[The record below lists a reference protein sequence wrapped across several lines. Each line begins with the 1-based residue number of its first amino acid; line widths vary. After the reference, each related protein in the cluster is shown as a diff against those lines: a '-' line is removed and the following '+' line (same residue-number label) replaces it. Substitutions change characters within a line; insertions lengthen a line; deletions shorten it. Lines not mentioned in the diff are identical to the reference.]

1 MKRWLEKFLE
11 ENFIKFP
18 ETPPR
23 EEGFTV
29 RFAIE
34 TCNLTKVFKKGRKRI
49 VAVDQ
54 VNIKVGKGRI
64 YGLLGTNGAGKS
76 TLIKMLA
83 TLVIPTEGTALVNG
97 YDIIKEDAEVRKSIG
112 YIKGGERGFY
122 YRLSGRQNLAF
133 FASLYGIPK
142 SQAKKKIEE
151 LIDFVGLTE
160 HAEKK
165 VKEYSTGMKSRLAI
179 ARGLLND
186 PPILL
191 ADEPTSGLD
200 PVSARKLRD
209 FMLYGLK
216 EKKRKTILIT
226 THNLIEAEYLCDEI
240 AIMDSGK
247 ILKSGTPSEL
257 KREISYSRILVL
269 EISEWDPSLYGI
281 FQSYGRVTEVKKD
294 LESGVTRVIVN
305 SNTSE
310 TDFGEIIKELSGHTK
325 IRSMQVREPTLEDVF
340 LKITKHEKLGGSKD

>member
-1 MKRWLEKFLE
+1 M
-11 ENFIKFP
+11 
-18 ETPPR
+18 
-23 EEGFTV
+23 

-34 TCNLTKVFKKGRKRI
+34 TNRLTKVFKKGKKKI
-49 VAVDQ
+49 IAVDH
-54 VNIKVGKGRI
+54 VNIKVREGQI

-133 FASLYGIPK
+133 FASLYGIPRD
-142 SQAKKKIEE
+142 QARKKIDE
-151 LIDFVGLTE
+151 LINFVGLTE
-160 HAEKK
+160 HADKK

-200 PVSARKLRD
+200 PSSARKLRD
-209 FMLYGLK
+209 FLLRSLK
-216 EKKRKTILIT
+216 QEKRKTILLT
-226 THNLIEAEYLCDEI
+226 THNLSEAEYLCDEI
-240 AIMDSGK
+240 AIMDAGK
-247 ILKSGTPSEL
+247 ILISNHLSKL
-257 KREISYSRILVL
+257 KRMISNSKIVVL
-269 EISEWDPSLYGI
+269 EVSNWDSKIHEI
-281 FQSYGRVTEVKKD
+281 FQSYGTIADMNEDSENKT
-294 LESGVTRVIVN
+294 TRVILNVN
-305 SNTSE
+305 AASSRA
-310 TDFGEIIKELSGHTK
+310 DFSEIIKDLSGYVEVK
-325 IRSMQVREPTLEDVF
+325 SIQLREPTLEDVF
-340 LKITKHEKLGGSKD
+340 LKFTERKEFGGSED